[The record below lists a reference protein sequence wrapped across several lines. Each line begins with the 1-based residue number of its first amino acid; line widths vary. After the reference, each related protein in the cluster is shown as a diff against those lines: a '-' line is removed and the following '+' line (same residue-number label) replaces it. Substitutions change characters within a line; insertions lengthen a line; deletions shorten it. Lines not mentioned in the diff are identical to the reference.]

1 MKQQPLVLG
10 FIAGLGG
17 RDITPAHQKTI
28 LEETVRTLEH
38 GEVKQEER
46 WFDLKKEVQ

>member
-17 RDITPAHQKTI
+17 RDITPTHQKEILQETI
-28 LEETVRTLEH
+28 RTLEQ
-38 GEVKQEER
+38 GNLKQEQR
-46 WFDLKKEVQ
+46 WFDLKKEAQ